1 MPCFSGF
8 LTLEPTPEIKPRF
21 DPRPEMQVI

>member
-1 MPCFSGF
+1 MPYFSGF
-8 LTLEPTPEIKPRF
+8 LTHEPTPEIKPRF